1 MVLFYFLKNNYNERM
16 KNLPK
21 LLVILGPTSS
31 GKTKLAIEIARQF
44 NGEIISADS
53 RQVYKGMDIGTG
65 KDLTEYGK
73 GSEAIKY
80 HLIDVVE
87 PHKQFNLKQYQT
99 LAYKAIDGI
108 IKRKKTP
115 ILVGG
120 SGLYLQ
126 AVVDGYQ
133 LSEAKPESKI
143 ITISKLSLEQIYTQI
158 KELDP
163 KFLDRLNN
171 SERKNKQRLLRYLE
185 IIQSSKTAHNDL
197 HGTSK
202 PQYTSLVI
210 GIDYSLNTIRHK
222 IKKRLDDRFEQGMIK
237 EVESLHQNGLSWE
250 KLEAFGLEYKFISQY
265 LQKKTTLTEMKEK
278 LAIASGQFAKRQMT
292 WFRRWEKQGREI
304 LWVKGKNILNRRL
317 CNTINGFL
325 TEKSNVRGKN
335 NILTLK

>member
-1 MVLFYFLKNNYNERM
+1 M

-31 GKTKLAIEIARQF
+31 GKTKLAIEIAHQF

-65 KDLTEYGK
+65 KDLDEYGK
-73 GSEAIKY
+73 GREAIKY
-80 HLIDVVE
+80 HLIDVAE
-87 PHKQFNLKQYQT
+87 PNIGFNVKEYQ
-99 LAYKAIDGI
+99 LQAYKAIDGI

-133 LSEAKPESKI
+133 LSESKPTPEKSS
-143 ITISKLSLEQIYTQI
+143 ISKLTLDQLYSQI
-158 KELDP
+158 KKLDS
-163 KFLDRLNN
+163 KFLDRLND
-171 SERKNKQRLLRYLE
+171 SEKKNKQRLLRYLE
-185 IIQSSKTAHNDL
+185 IMESSQTAHNDL
-197 HGTSK
+197 HGKSK
-202 PQYTSLVI
+202 QRYNSFVI
-210 GIDYSLNTIRHK
+210 GINFSLETIRKK
-222 IKKRLDDRFEQGMIK
+222 IKKRLNDRFEQGMVK
-237 EVESLHQNGLSWE
+237 EIESLHQNGLSWE

-265 LQKKTTLTEMKEK
+265 LQKKVSLKEMKEK
-278 LAIASGQFAKRQMT
+278 IAIASGQFAKRQMT

-317 CNTINGFL
+317 SNTINSFL
-325 TEKSNVRGKN
+325 TEKSNVRSKN
-335 NILTLK
+335 NILPLE

>member
-1 MVLFYFLKNNYNERM
+1 M

-21 LLVILGPTSS
+21 LIVILGPTSS
-31 GKTKLAIEIARQF
+31 GKTKLAVEIAHQY
-44 NGEIISADS
+44 NGEIVSADS

-65 KDLTEYGK
+65 KDLYEYGK
-73 GSEAIKY
+73 GSKAIQY

-87 PHKQFNLKQYQT
+87 PNNQFNLKQYQS
-99 LAYKAIDGI
+99 LAYKALDGI

-133 LSEAKPESKI
+133 LSDAKPNNIQIHK
-143 ITISKLSLEQIYTQI
+143 TSKLSLEEIYNQI
-158 KELDP
+158 KRLDS
-163 KFLDRLNN
+163 KFLDRLNQ
-171 SERKNKQRLLRYLE
+171 SEKNNKQRLLRYLE
-185 IIQSSKTAHNDL
+185 ILQSSNTVHNDL
-197 HGTSK
+197 HGISK
-202 PQYTSLVI
+202 PQYNSLVI
-210 GIDYSLNTIRHK
+210 GINYSLDTIRQK
-222 IKKRLDDRFEQGMIK
+222 IKKRLDSRFEQGMIK
-237 EVESLHQNGLSWE
+237 EVEGLHNKGLSWE

-265 LQKKTTLTEMKEK
+265 LQKKISLQVMKEK

-317 CNTINGFL
+317 SNTINSFL
-325 TEKSNVRGKN
+325 TEKSDVRSKN
-335 NILTLK
+335 NILSLK

>member
-1 MVLFYFLKNNYNERM
+1 M

-31 GKTKLAIEIARQF
+31 GKTKLAVEIAQQF
-44 NGEIISADS
+44 NGEIVSADS

-65 KDLTEYGK
+65 KDLKEYGK
-73 GSEAIKY
+73 GSRAIKY

-87 PHKQFNLKQYQT
+87 PRNQFNLKHYQT
-99 LAYKAIDGI
+99 LAYKAIEDI
-108 IKRKKTP
+108 MKRKKTP

-126 AVVDGYQ
+126 AVVDGYE
-133 LSEAKPESKI
+133 LSEAKPSNKVNL
-143 ITISKLSLEQIYTQI
+143 SKLSLEQIYTQI

-185 IIQSSKTAHNDL
+185 IIQSSETAHSSL
-197 HGTSK
+197 HGKSK
-202 PQYTSLVI
+202 PRYQSLVI
-210 GIDYSLNTIRHK
+210 GINYSLNTIRQK
-222 IKKRLDDRFEQGMIK
+222 IKKRLGSRFKQGMIK
-237 EVESLHQNGLSWE
+237 EIESLHQNGLNWE
-250 KLEAFGLEYKFISQY
+250 KLEAFGLEYKFISKY
-265 LQKKTTLTEMKEK
+265 LQKKITLTEMKEK

-317 CNTINGFL
+317 SNTINRFL
-325 TEKSNVRGKN
+325 TEKSNMGSKN
-335 NILTLK
+335 DILTF